1 MIAEGSYRKHFTK
14 TNRITAKKK
23 NNSVKRILFKT
34 AILILAI
41 QSCTTTTT
49 LKNKTSKDPDKTW
62 GIDISHYQ
70 EIVDWNKILEHE
82 PGFIFVKATEGSTL
96 QDPKY
101 AEYYQSVRKLGIP
114 VGSYHFF
121 TYKTSGKDQAKNFLA
136 TAKFQRGDLPLVL
149 DAEFSKTIPR
159 PDIVR
164 KELLNFMNVIY
175 EKTRIYPIIYCP
187 YKYYEAYLKD
197 CLPAECKLWI
207 VDYKNQPNCNW
218 TFWQTTEKY
227 KVAGI
232 KGYVDFNLFYGSKK
246 KLKSLLY

>member
-1 MIAEGSYRKHFTK
+1 
-14 TNRITAKKK
+14 
-23 NNSVKRILFKT
+23 
-34 AILILAI
+34 LAI
-41 QSCTTTTT
+41 QSCSVTNI
-49 LKNKTSKDPDKTW
+49 LNKKAKEEVKKEAKEEAKEPEKVW

-82 PGFIFVKATEGSTL
+82 PGFIFVKATEGTTI

-101 AEYYQSVRKLGIP
+101 AEYYKSVRKLGIP

-121 TYKTSGKDQAKNFLA
+121 TYKSQGKDQAKNFLA
-136 TAKFQRGDLPLVL
+136 TAKLQRGDLPLVL
-149 DAEFSKTIPR
+149 DAEFSRTIPEKN
-159 PDIVR
+159 IVK
-164 KELLNFMNVIY
+164 KELLDFMKVIY
-175 EKTRIYPIIYCP
+175 DKTGLYPIIYCP
-187 YKYYEAYLKD
+187 YKYYLTYLQD
-197 CLPAECKLWI
+197 CLPPKCKLWI
-207 VDYKNQPNCNW
+207 VDYKSNPNCDW

>member
-1 MIAEGSYRKHFTK
+1 MKRKLLNIF
-14 TNRITAKKK
+14 
-23 NNSVKRILFKT
+23 
-34 AILILAI
+34 ILILAI
-41 QSCTTTTT
+41 QSCSVTNIF
-49 LKNKTSKDPDKTW
+49 NKKAKEEVKEETKEPEKVW

-82 PGFIFVKATEGSTL
+82 PGFIFVKATEGTTI

-101 AEYYQSVRKLGIP
+101 AEYYKSVRKLGIP

-121 TYKTSGKDQAKNFLA
+121 TYKSPGKDQAKNFLA
-136 TAKFQRGDLPLVL
+136 TAKLQRGDLPLVL
-149 DAEFSKTIPR
+149 DAEFSKTIPEKN
-159 PDIVR
+159 IVK
-164 KELLNFMNVIY
+164 KELLDFMKVIY
-175 EKTRIYPIIYCP
+175 DKTGLYPIIYCP
-187 YKYYEAYLKD
+187 YKYYLTYLQD
-197 CLPAECKLWI
+197 CLPPKCKLWI
-207 VDYKNQPNCNW
+207 VDYKSNPNCDW